1 MKELENIFKESYNYI
16 EEMLIE
22 EYGYRY
28 EELIR
33 NRLSKTNY
41 IFKSTPDIT
50 YYSLKELGY
59 DPKKYKSLEKYY
71 QDYINYRQVEDYLD
85 KKIKKKIYN
94 YLKEKLSLSD
104 DYLSKHLNEILSLNY
119 QVFSENS
126 MNILRYSLNES
137 LKSLIIEK
145 QSDFIR
151 RCMEEDLPLAVIDI
165 SKELD
170 AYTSLL
176 ERSKQIQLLKLT
188 NFGKEMTNHIS
199 NILDTNHYYESLNYS
214 RKILFDDNNAAT
226 TWSIERN
233 KKSYIIVYLPI
244 LKIKDD
250 ISIDHVLVH
259 ESIHAIESK
268 KGNSGIG
275 SYKRNNNNV
284 INELKTE
291 SKTMRLHNKMKKDGI
306 SIFDTE
312 ENSNKT
318 ECLYTHFVPL
328 IDYLLQDYEDL
339 FNYCSLY
346 NRVSPLYKVFGKD
359 NFVNFSKDVSD
370 LYYTADLI
378 NKLVEKG
385 TTVSINFTP
394 YKNQIDE
401 MKTYSKRKIIK

>member
-1 MKELENIFKESYNYI
+1 MQELENISKESYNYI

-41 IFKSTPDIT
+41 IFKSQPDIT

-151 RCMEEDLPLAVIDI
+151 RCMEEDLPLTIIDI

-199 NILDTNHYYESLNYS
+199 NILDTNYYYESLNYS

-275 SYKRNNNNV
+275 SYKRDNNV

-346 NRVSPLYKVFGKD
+346 NKVSPLYKVFGKD
-359 NFVNFSKDVSD
+359 HFVNFSKDVSD

-385 TTVSINFTP
+385 MTVSINITP

-401 MKTYSKRKIIK
+401 MKAYSKRKIIK